1 MLKAFFITLVL
12 ALTFSGASTAGAEK
26 SKLRKVEA
34 KVIDV
39 GFCSPERESVCV
51 KTDKGKMALLSP
63 YSGAMDHASFN
74 ELFFLLHLVQGS
86 KAVLIVENKDEIVGI
101 DDPHFGMIASE
112 IDMANNKLVPRK
124 MP

>member
-1 MLKAFFITLVL
+1 MLKAFPVVL
-12 ALTFSGASTAGAEK
+12 ALVAWTTPAMAGE
-26 SKLRKVEA
+26 SKLQKVEA

-51 KTDKGKMALLSP
+51 KTDKGKMVLPSP
-63 YSGAMDHASFN
+63 YSGALDDASFK

-86 KAVLIVENKDEIVGI
+86 KAKLVVENKDEIVGI
-101 DDPHFGMIASE
+101 DDPNFGMIAPE